1 MRAFLSLLFVSC
13 LASALA
19 QTPAPPPPQTPPGP
33 PALIPPVATPPKV
46 APPPAAATAP
56 ASPPRIAPPPPAPA
70 PTTIVRERER
80 RVYVPFDELEKVFKD
95 GGKGVFLPYREFLDL
110 WNELSLKREETEKAP
125 PAEAV
130 LAKAEYTGRVEGDSV
145 ILEAKITAE
154 SFKKGWVLLP
164 FTEKAVPGIGE
175 ASTGKAVLRSRSD
188 GSDLMLPEKGV
199 YEITLKIYAP
209 IIRTSGRS
217 RVTLNLPRAA
227 VSRLSLTVPGEGLEF
242 QLEPAAAFTTQ
253 VAGGQ
258 TQFACFF
265 GAASQQDIAWK
276 SAQAVTQMSPLV
288 LAENKLTTQIGIGS
302 VATTADI
309 ALRILRA
316 PINELKIAIPA
327 DQEILGVTGA
337 GIKEWKIETGP
348 IAGNPAQ
355 ARKTIVILPEKP
367 LRDDYSLQLQLEGPV
382 AKLPS
387 EVSVPD
393 IEIVGAAQAHGE
405 VVLGAESQLDVTP
418 KTLTSA
424 TRSLAGD
431 SRSQVGTF
439 RILRQPYKLTLD
451 VAEAKPQVEATSLT
465 KLSVRREA
473 ASLTA
478 DFSYVVRR
486 VGIFEAR
493 LTPPADWNIT
503 DVKGQ
508 IESWN
513 LDGTDLVIKLPKQTV
528 GDFKFTVTARQ
539 TRPQATADVVLPVF
553 TPQNVT
559 RHEALVGA
567 TIHSS
572 LEPNTKELGG
582 FQQEDVSAVR
592 LQSEPNATEIAFRY
606 RDAAKPATLSL
617 KSRSSQVSVEVLTLV
632 EVKEQSTRHSWTLAF
647 DVAYAA
653 TDRFILAVPKDVADQ
668 IRFVDQ
674 QVKEINKAYQ
684 PPQPITLPD
693 AASYILWEV
702 ILRSERQGSFSLTLN
717 LERPITLEAGKT
729 GKFDLLHVHVPGA
742 FQETGQVAVVK
753 APSLEIRKA
762 EPETL
767 EEIDARELRGELQ
780 RTGVFLA
787 YKYRSL
793 PIKLGVELAKNSF
806 IPVPQAVITHAALTT
821 AVATDKAQTTE
832 VIYWVKNNDLQFLVV
847 RLPQGSRLQSDVFV
861 DREAQQP
868 MRREVSED
876 MLVRLPSG
884 DAARTAFPV
893 RFVFESP
900 SPAPGEKLGNW
911 GSLSVN
917 VPQVAEV
924 GIMETRHTLLLP
936 EKEWHYTAFSGPLS
950 LQSHE
955 TSWQKMQNFLN
966 DVLPAF
972 GPQLDVLN
980 QAQDSRFPIVQD
992 DVRTL
997 YGSQVQQQGHPE
1009 TLHRLGPPA
1018 EIGVSFRS
1026 RRITYLYQALAF
1038 LISLIAGVRCWTS
1051 PPAKK
1056 LRYLAIFGLGS
1067 MLLTGLVGAANIPV
1081 LLAAMLAAFILLLI
1095 WIFTGLLG
1103 FSLHTWHRYETWRT
1117 KPRATPPS
1125 VPPSTPPTPP
1135 STPPA
1140 APPTP
1145 PPPPAAPP
1153 ASPTPAA

>member
-1 MRAFLSLLFVSC
+1 MRALLSLLFVSC
-13 LASALA
+13 LASALVA
-19 QTPAPPPPQTPPGP
+19 QTPAPPPAQTPPSPPPQTPP
-33 PALIPPVATPPKV
+33 AAIPPKV
-46 APPPAAATAP
+46 VPPAP
-56 ASPPRIAPPPPAPA
+56 APAPA
-70 PTTIVRERER
+70 PTTVVRERER

-110 WNELSLKREETEKAP
+110 WNELTLKREETEKAP

-145 ILEAKITAE
+145 ILDAKITAE

-164 FTEKAVPGIGE
+164 LTDKAAPGIGE
-175 ASTGKAVLRSRSD
+175 ATTGKAVLRSRSD

-199 YEITLKIYAP
+199 YEISLKIYAP
-209 IIRTSGRS
+209 IIRTAGKSS
-217 RVTLNLPRAA
+217 VTLNLPRAA
-227 VSRLSLTVPGEGLEF
+227 VSRLSITVPGEGLDF
-242 QLEPAAAFTTQ
+242 QLAPAAAFTTQ
-253 VAGGQ
+253 VQNGQ

-265 GAASQQDIAWK
+265 GAGSQQNIAWG
-276 SAQAVTQMSPLV
+276 SAKAVTQMSPLV
-288 LAENKLTTQIGIGS
+288 LAQNRLTTHIGIGS
-302 VATTADI
+302 VATTADLS
-309 ALRILRA
+309 LRILRA
-316 PINELKIAIPA
+316 PISELKIALPA

-337 GIKEWKIETGP
+337 GIKEWKIENGP

-355 ARKTIVILPEKP
+355 ARKTLVVLPEKP

-382 AKLPS
+382 AKLPA

-393 IEIVGAAQAHGE
+393 LEVIGAAQAHGE
-405 VVLGAESQLDVTP
+405 VVVGAEAQLDVTP
-418 KTLTSA
+418 KTLTST

-465 KLSVRREA
+465 KLAVRREA
-473 ASLTA
+473 ATLSTE
-478 DFSYVVRR
+478 FHYTVRR

-493 LTPPADWNIT
+493 LTPPAGWNIT

-513 LDGTDLVIKLPKQTV
+513 LEGADLVIKLPKQTA
-528 GDFKFTVTARQ
+528 GDFSFTLTARQ

-553 TPQNVT
+553 APQNVT

-572 LEPNTKELGG
+572 LEPNTKELGD
-582 FQQEDVSAVR
+582 FQQEDVSAVH
-592 LQSEPNATEIAFRY
+592 LQSEANATELAFRY

-674 QVKEINKAYQ
+674 QVKEINKAWQ
-684 PPQPITLPD
+684 PPQPVTLPD
-693 AASYILWEV
+693 AASYALWEV
-702 ILRSERQGSFSLTLN
+702 VLRSERQGAFSLTLT

-729 GKFDLLHVHVPGA
+729 GKMDLLHVHVPGA

-767 EEIDARELRGELQ
+767 EEIDARELRPELQ
-780 RTGVFLA
+780 RPGVFLA

-806 IPVPQAVITHAALTT
+806 IPVPQAVITHADLIT

-861 DREAQQP
+861 NREAQQP
-868 MRREVSED
+868 MRREGSED

-884 DAARTAFPV
+884 DAARVAFPV

-900 SPAPGEKLGNW
+900 STAPGEKLGLW
-911 GSLSVN
+911 GAFSVN
-917 VPQVAEV
+917 VPQVADV

-936 EKEWHYTAFSGPLS
+936 QNEWHYTSFSGPLS
-950 LQSHE
+950 PESRE
-955 TSWQKMQNFLN
+955 TSWREMQTFVNT
-966 DVLPAF
+966 VLPAF
-972 GPQLDVLN
+972 GPQLDNLD
-980 QAQDSRFPIVQD
+980 QTQQSRMPAVTD
-992 DVRTL
+992 DIRLL
-997 YGSQVQQQGHPE
+997 YGSQVQQQGHRE
-1009 TLHRLGPPA
+1009 VLHRLGPPA
-1018 EIGVSFRS
+1018 EIGVSFRG
-1026 RRITYLYQALAF
+1026 RRVTFLYQALAF
-1038 LISLIAGVRCWTS
+1038 LVSLIAGIRCWKS
-1051 PPAKK
+1051 APSVK
-1056 LRYLAIFGLGS
+1056 LRYLIIFGLGA
-1067 MLLTGLVGAANIPV
+1067 MLLTGLVSAANVPV
-1081 LLAAMLAAFILLLI
+1081 LLSSMLAAFILLI
-1095 WIFTGLLG
+1095 AWIICALFTSVPRLVHRT
-1103 FSLHTWHRYETWRT
+1103 HTWWTNRH
-1117 KPRATPPS
+1117 PQPPAPPS
-1125 VPPSTPPTPP
+1125 PAQPLLPPPLPHPAPLPPPQ
-1135 STPPA
+1135 PPA
-1140 APPTP
+1140 A
-1145 PPPPAAPP
+1145 
-1153 ASPTPAA
+1153 